1 MAEAPPDPVP
11 ASGDVVVGADV
22 VVVTEVVEV
31 VEVVD
36 DVEESVLF
44 PLEPQAPVNA
54 LSAIAAATPAVTLR
68 RRCFRLTVMVT
79 TRFL

>member
-1 MAEAPPDPVP
+1 MAAELVHYNVSNAIAEITLDR
-11 ASGDVVVGADV
+11 
-22 VVVTEVVEV
+22 
-31 VEVVD
+31 
-36 DVEESVLF
+36 
-44 PLEPQAPVNA
+44 APVNA